1 MKGFSSSSNPA
12 PSRRGALLA
21 GALGLLAL
29 MASGSAAA
37 LTCGPVY
44 SSQIINGNTFSARLY
59 RLNGTVATLDST
71 AGQNLDGI
79 GQATDTNVYFDNGAN
94 TTIRRFTGAATTA
107 FGTNWT
113 SFGGNPGSSGQ
124 GGGADGN
131 IYYVGSDRHLYRVTT
146 AGVITDLGL
155 VNAAAAADA
164 TIWANMSA
172 GDLAS
177 DANGRLYWLGSSGSN
192 SYLFRIDRNTLQ
204 AYNLGVYGASG
215 ATGLAFNT
223 AGLLVSTIITGN
235 TTSVFTIDL
244 ASPNTGGTVLGNAT
258 GYSNNGAALDLAS
271 CNAPTLNPALATTKS
286 VVNVTRSQTP
296 ATFAMPGDVLE
307 YTVTISNT
315 GNLPAELVTLS
326 DAIPAN
332 TTYVAGSTTLNGTA
346 VADAPAGTMPYS
358 PASSGTREVHSTGR
372 PAGEVLAGGAAGAA
386 VVRFRV
392 TVGAAPLPA
401 TIDNQATASYFTMS
415 GGTSTPQ
422 TAPSPL
428 VQTPVPNPRLTLTK
442 VTLGGFGGPF
452 TFTGSNGWTSQNIS
466 TSAAGVGASGA
477 TQTFAA
483 TGVATTITESAMPA
497 GYALS
502 ALACSNVPAGGNAT
516 VDLVARTVTFD
527 AAAMVRGADIACTF
541 TNTFI
546 TTDLSITKTDGQTLY
561 APGQTNTY
569 TIVVANAG
577 PNAANGAVFTDP
589 AVAGLTVGSVT
600 CGSATGGA
608 VCPASPTVAA
618 MQGAGIA
625 IPTLPSGGSVTFTV
639 TATVAAGTSG
649 NLTNSASIAAPSG
662 VSDTNAAN
670 NSASDTDTLQ
680 PNFGTCD
687 ARMFLSQGPD
697 ANTPTT
703 LQLIST
709 ATNPFTYPVLGVGT
723 VPYNAIGYNPLD
735 NYLYGLR
742 SGTGAG
748 NIVVRVGPD
757 GSTVE
762 IGPVSGLP
770 TNLNYLA
777 GDISP
782 TGVYYVKES
791 AASTLYAINL
801 STLTATAIPLS
812 QTFNSLDMAWIGGTL
827 YSVAGGGQLYAINP
841 ATGTVT
847 AIGSNSGLGAFG
859 ALYGSPNGLYANNNT
874 GSGFYQYDLA
884 TGVPTLISSS
894 PGSQTNDGAHCV
906 NANITFGADI
916 AVTKTDGSTTYT
928 PGTNVTYTITATNGG
943 PFGAQNVTVSD
954 PLPAGITTASWTCTA
969 SGGGVCAASGSGAI
983 NDNTVD
989 LPVGAVATYTLVLT
1003 VPANYTGN
1011 LTNTATATVDPG
1023 NNDPTPGNNTA
1034 TDTDTQNSRAD
1045 LSITKTNT
1053 PGVNGEV
1060 DQAADLVTSG
1070 VATTYSI
1077 VVTNNGPSSADG
1089 AVVTDPATAGLTCT
1103 TATCS
1108 ATGGATCPAQ
1118 TGAALVAA
1126 LQGAGTTVPTLPAGG
1141 SATFTLS
1148 CQVP

>member
-12 PSRRGALLA
+12 PFRRGALLA
-21 GALGLLAL
+21 GALGLIAL

-401 TIDNQATASYFTMS
+401 TIDNQATTSYFTIS

-452 TFTGSNGWTSQNIS
+452 TFTGGNGWTSQNIS
-466 TSAAGVGASGA
+466 TTAAGVGASGA

-502 ALACSNVPAGGNAT
+502 ALACSNVPAGGTAT

-541 TNTFI
+541 TNTNLPRL
-546 TTDLSITKTDGQTLY
+546 TLVKTVTNDDGGTALPTAWTL
-561 APGQTNTY
+561 
-569 TIVVANAG
+569 
-577 PNAANGAVFTDP
+577 
-589 AVAGLTVGSVT
+589 
-600 CGSATGGA
+600 SATG
-608 VCPASPTVAA
+608 
-618 MQGAGIA
+618 
-625 IPTLPSGGSVTFTV
+625 
-639 TATVAAGTSG
+639 
-649 NLTNSASIAAPSG
+649 
-662 VSDTNAAN
+662 
-670 NSASDTDTLQ
+670 
-680 PNFGTCD
+680 
-687 ARMFLSQGPD
+687 
-697 ANTPTT
+697 PTT
-703 LQLIST
+703 L
-709 ATNPFTYPVLGVGT
+709 
-723 VPYNAIGYNPLD
+723 
-735 NYLYGLR
+735 
-742 SGTGAG
+742 SGT
-748 NIVVRVGPD
+748 
-757 GSTVE
+757 
-762 IGPVSGLP
+762 
-770 TNLNYLA
+770 
-777 GDISP
+777 
-782 TGVYYVKES
+782 
-791 AASTLYAINL
+791 
-801 STLTATAIPLS
+801 
-812 QTFNSLDMAWIGGTL
+812 
-827 YSVAGGGQLYAINP
+827 
-841 ATGTVT
+841 TGTPAVT
-847 AIGSNSGLGAFG
+847 A
-859 ALYGSPNGLYANNNT
+859 
-874 GSGFYQYDLA
+874 
-884 TGVPTLISSS
+884 VP
-894 PGSQTNDGAHCV
+894 V
-906 NANITFGADI
+906 
-916 AVTKTDGSTTYT
+916 
-928 PGTNVTYTITATNGG
+928 
-943 PFGAQNVTVSD
+943 
-954 PLPAGITTASWTCTA
+954 
-969 SGGGVCAASGSGAI
+969 
-983 NDNTVD
+983 
-989 LPVGAVATYTLVLT
+989 PVGAYALAESGGPATYDAGAWNCTAGTLSG
-1003 VPANYTGN
+1003 AN
-1011 LTNTATATVDPG
+1011 LTLAAGVNAVCTI
-1023 NNDPTPGNNTA
+1023 NND
-1034 TDTDTQNSRAD
+1034 DQKIAD
-1045 LSITKTNT
+1045 IRITKTNT
-1053 PGVNGEV
+1053 PGVNGDV
-1060 DQAADLVTSG
+1060 DQAGDTVTSG
-1070 VATTYSI
+1070 ASTSYTI
-1077 VVTNNGPSSADG
+1077 VVSNAGPAAANGT
-1089 AVVTDPATAGLTCT
+1089 VVNDPATASLTCA

-1118 TGAALVAA
+1118 IGAALVAA
-1126 LQGAGTTVPTLPAGG
+1126 LQGAGAIVPTLPAGG
-1141 SATFTLS
+1141 SATFILS